1 MIGEKSQLEY
11 LSKRGNSYDKKYGM
25 FFNLLEGLNVE
36 KVLELFGGVGIQTY
50 YLENHKNITSHTIIE
65 RNEECFKI
73 LSFMFPNK
81 KIILSDN
88 RVVEYREDYDLVVLD
103 SGMNKSN
110 FNETIE
116 LMKRINSKYFIIT
129 ETGAFRV
136 KFKKDL
142 SHEVHYQEVIQKLNS
157 FGYKVEKVLY
167 EYNYG
172 LILINNDFVGIPS
185 INRNIFS
192 NIEWRDY
199 IKKIKK

>member
-11 LSKRGNSYDKKYGM
+11 LAKRNKSYDKKYGM
-25 FFNLLEGLNVE
+25 FFALLEGLNVE
-36 KVLELFGGVGIQTY
+36 RVLELFGGVGIQTY
-50 YLENHKNITSHTIIE
+50 YLENHKKITQHTIIE

-73 LSFMFPNK
+73 LKSMFPNK
-81 KIILSDN
+81 EIILSDN
-88 RVVEYREDYDLVVLD
+88 RVLEYKEEYDLVILD

-116 LMKRINSKYFIIT
+116 LMKRINSKCFIIT

-136 KFKKDL
+136 KFKKNF
-142 SHEVHYQEVIQKLNS
+142 SHEDHYKEVIKKLDS
-157 FGYKVEKVLY
+157 FNYKVEKVLY

-172 LILINNDFVGIPS
+172 LILINNNFLGIPT
-185 INRNIFS
+185 INRNTFS

-199 IKKIKK
+199 IKKL